1 MNTKIIKFDI
11 NKNLY
16 DTLIAKQGDT
26 KSRFLLFNLL
36 DGSIPFSLENRS
48 VRVYAIKPDGTE
60 VFNDLIITDAA
71 KGYCILELTTQML
84 AVAGTVKLE
93 LMVIEGEKKLTSN
106 IFYMDVKKSIN
117 SEKAVVS
124 TNEFGTLLTALASL
138 DEYDNYKNEIKNAR
152 GGQVNLKTRLDNF
165 GEQLDKIVQ
174 ENGELVNS
182 GIDIN
187 NLNFELKKIDNRKF
201 LTFEKY
207 KTTFENPNDDKLI
220 LSKIDSEVS
229 YDISRNKLTF
239 HQPTDSNGHQTILKT
254 PFKFEAGSYYIRCRV
269 EQDRSTGWYQ
279 LPRIGLYKDNNNW
292 LMANVDKNNSKA
304 SFVFNQNGTI
314 NELGI
319 TTINRDVLIAP
330 YNLIMSV
337 NGFTAYIIY
346 EKDGEYKTLSAWTQT
361 NAFNFSGENNLNDF
375 NVSIGVRVNPND
387 GDLIISS
394 FDFGYTNGMCMGADF
409 KPLTFEDGSVIQ
421 EDNHIY
427 FTASLHST
435 EELNGSGGVN
445 IYKIN
450 LLNYEIEFTG
460 RIFQKYNNNIFGGA
474 SHKVFYDRNRK
485 EWVVTISNFDFI
497 DREITIGFTKSNLK
511 NGIHVINT
519 RPLVLDGKC
528 WDNDIIFDGEKYL
541 MTYNLS
547 TGAVVFAESNDLINW
562 TTKISKAMTGEGN
575 VFATVNGKKYILRA
589 ETVNGLSI
597 LDFNLNRIGWIN
609 TNVWSKLEGF
619 STPSWGFLCPFDNSG
634 TTNYYL
640 LIFSASLWENK
651 HYTYG
656 NVWVYKAKES
666 NEGIEFKNKFLNL
679 INS

>member
-1 MNTKIIKFDI
+1 MSIQNYLNQIKSAVFGKDVRQSI
-11 NKNLY
+11 HDAIKQCYDDASIDHDNANMEVKLARGSH
-16 DTLIAKQGDT
+16 DTLNE
-26 KSRFLLFNLL
+26 RFT
-36 DGSIPFSLENRS
+36 SVEEN
-48 VRVYAIKPDGTE
+48 IK
-60 VFNDLIITDAA
+60 N
-71 KGYCILELTTQML
+71 
-84 AVAGTVKLE
+84 
-93 LMVIEGEKKLTSN
+93 
-106 IFYMDVKKSIN
+106 N
-117 SEKAVVS
+117 SEQ
-124 TNEFGTLLTALASL
+124 L
-138 DEYDNYKNEIKNAR
+138 
-152 GGQVNLKTRLDNF
+152 
-165 GEQLDKIVQ
+165 EQIVQ

-279 LPRIGLYKDNNNW
+279 LPRIGLYKDANNW

-319 TTINRDVLIAP
+319 NSIDRDSLIAP

-375 NVSIGVRVNPND
+375 NASIGARVNPND

-394 FDFGYTNGMCMGADF
+394 FDFGYTNGMCMGADY
-409 KPLTFEDGSVIQ
+409 KPLTYEDGSLIQ
-421 EDNHIY
+421 EDNCVY
-427 FTASLHST
+427 FTSSIHST
-435 EELNGSGGVN
+435 EELNGTGGAN
-445 IYKIN
+445 IYKVN
-450 LLNYEIEFTG
+450 LSNYDIEFTG
-460 RIFQKYNNNIFGGA
+460 RIFQKNNYNIYGGA
-474 SHKVFYDRNRK
+474 SYKIFYDRNRK
-485 EWVVTISNFDFI
+485 EWVICTSNFDFI

-519 RPLVLDGKC
+519 TPLVLEGKC
-528 WDNDIIFDGEKYL
+528 WDNDIIFDNDKYL

-547 TGAVVFAESNDLINW
+547 TGKTVIAESIDLINW

-575 VFATVNGKKYILRA
+575 IFTMVNGKRYILRA
-589 ETVNGLSI
+589 ETVDGLSI
-597 LDFNLNRIGWIN
+597 FDLNLNKIGFIN
-609 TNVWSKLEGF
+609 TNVWSKLDGF
-619 STPSWGFLCPFDNSG
+619 ATPSWGFLCPIDNLG
-634 TTNYYL
+634 VTDYYL
-640 LIFSASLWENK
+640 LTFSASLWENR

-656 NVWVYKAKES
+656 NIWIYKAKEK
-666 NEGIEFKNKFLNL
+666 NIGAEFNNKFLNL